1 MEDEPTTTTVNVGI
15 ATAVVAISSAQD
27 RMVTVIPLITAR
39 KASAHLITPM
49 QHSQRFPQGSAP
61 STLVAPLTTI
71 KEALG
76 IDAAM
81 VATSDAHAPTV
92 ISAPLAMDTMNT
104 IEVTDMD
111 TTTVSRISL
120 ADTARMPITAL
131 STTATEM
138 HGISVEMGGITGVSA
153 PIRHR

>member
-1 MEDEPTTTTVNVGI
+1 VPALRSFSSPVLTRVTFTTRQHLRTIRDPAYHPSRRATAPSTMEDEPTTTTVNVGI
-15 ATAVVAISSAQD
+15 ATA
-27 RMVTVIPLITAR
+27 
-39 KASAHLITPM
+39 
-49 QHSQRFPQGSAP
+49 
-61 STLVAPLTTI
+61 
-71 KEALG
+71 
-76 IDAAM
+76 M
-81 VATSDAHAPTV
+81 VATSDALAPTV